1 MIDFHTHLTAVQG
14 DWPPDPEL
22 NRACEEVFGMGPF
35 QPMKTFLAAMDEA
48 GITQSVVLPID
59 CTTAH
64 GCKVFSN
71 EQIAAIVAEQPRL
84 IGFASVDPNRPQA
97 AGDLEHAVRDLGL
110 RGLKLDPAVQD
121 FDVTDRKLA
130 YPVFA
135 KAAELDIPV
144 VIHAGLSWAP
154 NGRSAKAHPLALEAV
169 AHDLPELRFVI
180 AHFGFPWV
188 REAAMLA
195 LRFPQVYLDTAII
208 YSGSPSDS
216 VGRVFRHEIGM
227 DVIRRSLRN
236 QIVFGSNTPR
246 IRPKRMSQAM
256 TALDLDPDLYR
267 NITEVNAQRLLGTK
281 EAS

>member
-22 NRACEEVFGMGPF
+22 NRACEEIFGMGPF

-48 GITQSVVLPID
+48 GIDQSVVLPID

-64 GCKVFSN
+64 GCKIFSN
-71 EQIAAIVAEQPRL
+71 EQIASIVADQPRL
-84 IGFASVDPNRPQA
+84 IGFASVDPNRRQA
-97 AGDLEHAVRDLGL
+97 PSELEYAVRTLGL
-110 RGLKLDPAVQD
+110 RGLKLDPALQD
-121 FDVTDRKLA
+121 FDVADRNVA
-130 YPVFA
+130 YPVLA

-144 VIHAGLSWAP
+144 VIHTGLSWAP
-154 NGRSAKAHPLALEAV
+154 VGRSAKANPLALEAV

-188 REAAMLA
+188 REAVMLA

-208 YSGSPSDS
+208 YSGSPTDS
-216 VGRVFRHEIGM
+216 VGRTFRHEVGM

-246 IRPKRMSQAM
+246 IRPKRMSQAI
-256 TALDLDPDLYR
+256 TSLDLDPDLYH
-267 NITEVNAQRLLGTK
+267 NITEGNAQRLLGTK